1 MWDVDIDKEYNMNL
15 NKQSTV
21 AAGVILIGLGIVVLF
36 NLWSLIFPAAL
47 LVGGVV
53 AYQQRRR
60 MGHLNEAVQV
70 GMWGVGLA
78 LLFLVHFFWPGVLF
92 LAGASVLARGREGQ
106 IDAYAQRLITQFSPR
121 SRPAGRPTPTQNVP
135 ITTSYPQPIAPAAQQ
150 RTEAEKSPATGE
162 TTRL

>member
-1 MWDVDIDKEYNMNL
+1 MNI

-21 AAGVILIGLGIVVLF
+21 AAGAILIGLGIVVLF

-53 AYQQRRR
+53 AYQQRRATGR
-60 MGHLNEAVQV
+60 LNEAVQV

-78 LLFLVHFFWPGVLF
+78 LLFVLHFFWPGVLF
-92 LAGASVLARGREGQ
+92 LAGASVLARGREDR
-106 IDAYAQRLITQFSPR
+106 IDAYVQRLSTQFGPR
-121 SRPAGRPTPTQNVP
+121 ARPAARPTPTQSVP
-135 ITTSYPQPIAPAAQQ
+135 ITSSYPQPLPPITQPQA
-150 RTEAEKSPATGE
+150 EAERIPTTGE

>member
-1 MWDVDIDKEYNMNL
+1 MNL

-21 AAGVILIGLGIVVLF
+21 AAGVILMSLGVVALF

-60 MGHLNEAVQV
+60 MGRMNEAVQV

-78 LLFLVHFFWPGVLF
+78 LLFLLHFFWPGVLF
-92 LAGASVLARGREGQ
+92 LAGASVLARGREDR
-106 IDAYAQRLITQFSPR
+106 IDAYAQRLITQFSQR
-121 SRPAGRPTPTQNVP
+121 SRPAARPTPTQHVP
-135 ITTSYPQPIAPAAQQ
+135 ITSSYPQPLAPAPQQ
-150 RTEAEKSPATGE
+150 RTEAENSPTTGE

>member
-1 MWDVDIDKEYNMNL
+1 MNL

-21 AAGVILIGLGIVVLF
+21 AAGVILIGLGVVVLF

-53 AYQQRRR
+53 AYQQRRS

-78 LLFLVHFFWPGVLF
+78 LLFLIHFFWPGVLF

-121 SRPAGRPTPTQNVP
+121 ARAATRPTSTQHVP
-135 ITTSYPQPIAPAAQQ
+135 ITSSYPQPLPPAAQQ
-150 RTEAEKSPATGE
+150 PTQAEKAPATGE

>member
-1 MWDVDIDKEYNMNL
+1 MNL

-21 AAGVILIGLGIVVLF
+21 AAGVILIGLGVVVLF

-60 MGHLNEAVQV
+60 MGQLNEAVQV

-92 LAGASVLARGREGQ
+92 LAGASVLARGREGR
-106 IDAYAQRLITQFSPR
+106 IDAYAQRLITQLSPR
-121 SRPAGRPTPTQNVP
+121 ARAAARPTPTQHVP
-135 ITTSYPQPIAPAAQQ
+135 ITSSYPQPLPPAAQQ
-150 RTEAEKSPATGE
+150 RTEAEKAPATGE